1 MSSTSPFSNTET
13 AFKLKSNSDLKRAEF
28 LFSCIKIPS
37 ITKIG
42 TAVIRF
48 AIRYKLPFA
57 KMVVKKTLFK
67 HFCGGET
74 MQKCLPVVQKIYEN
88 GVYSVLDYS
97 VEGKEVD
104 ATFDNTM
111 LETLKIV
118 EFAAKNPSIPLTV
131 FKPTGLGRL
140 DLYAKVSTGA
150 VLSRDERMEWDKVV
164 DRYYQICEEC
174 YRLGVPV
181 MIDAEESWMQQAVD
195 DLTEELMRKFNSEKC
210 IVWGTIQMYRTGM
223 LDFLKSQKEKAE
235 AGGYL
240 IGFKI
245 VRGAYMEKERA
256 RAQKMGY
263 PSPIQP
269 DKESTDRQYDE
280 ALEYMVKNIDR
291 ISLYAGT
298 HNERSNEYL
307 MELIDL
313 HLGGQ
318 GGERADGLSVG
329 EQASGQAGAQKG
341 GQKNH
346 PKIWFGQLYGMSD
359 NISFNLGHLGY
370 NVTKYLPY
378 GAVGNVVPYLLRRA
392 EENTSVAGQTG
403 RELAFLRSELQR
415 RKG

>member
-37 ITKIG
+37 ITKLG

-48 AIRYKLPFA
+48 AIKCKIPFA

-104 ATFDNTM
+104 ETFDNTLM
-111 LETLKIV
+111 ETLKIV
-118 EFAAKNPSIPLTV
+118 EFAAENPSIPLTV

-140 DLYAKVSTGA
+140 GLYEKVSCGA
-150 VLSRDERMEWDKVV
+150 ALSRDERTEWDKVV
-164 DRYYQICEEC
+164 DRYYHICEEC
-174 YRLGVPV
+174 YRLSVPV
-181 MIDAEESWMQQAVD
+181 MIDAEETWMQPAVD
-195 DLTEELMRKFNSEKC
+195 ELTEELMRKFNKEQC
-210 IVWGTIQMYRTGM
+210 IVWGTIQMYRTGR

-235 AGGYL
+235 ADGYL

-256 RAQKMGY
+256 MAEKMGY

-280 ALEYMVKNIDR
+280 ALEYMVKNVDR
-291 ISLYAGT
+291 ISLYSGT

-313 HLGGQ
+313 HL
-318 GGERADGLSVG
+318 
-329 EQASGQAGAQKG
+329 G

-359 NISFNLGHLGY
+359 NISFNLGSLGY

-415 RKG
+415 RKSELQRRRKS